1 MRNRRPIKKSSP
13 GVREWPVRVTPSL
26 PTGLARSSRSWGL
39 PGAFRGI
46 SDG

>member
-1 MRNRRPIKKSSP
+1 MRNRSQIKKSSP

-26 PTGLARSSRSWGL
+26 PTGLAYSSRPRGF